1 MPENGPGPEGE
12 EEVEIPVLVTFRTG
26 AALLEALKIVPSI
39 TREGVRVI
47 SKTDPNW
54 PFGPGRPHQYV
65 MIGKAQAMETVPFLE
80 FFRTRGK
87 KGRGPA
93 RKPDDKPTE

>member
-1 MPENGPGPEGE
+1 MPENGPAPEGE

-26 AALLEALKIVPSI
+26 ADLLGKLKIVPSI
-39 TREGVRVI
+39 TREGVRLI
-47 SKTDPNW
+47 AKEDPNW

-65 MIGKAQAMETVPFLE
+65 MIGQAWAMETGPFLE
-80 FFRTRGK
+80 FFRIRGK

-93 RKPDDKPTE
+93 RKPDSGTD